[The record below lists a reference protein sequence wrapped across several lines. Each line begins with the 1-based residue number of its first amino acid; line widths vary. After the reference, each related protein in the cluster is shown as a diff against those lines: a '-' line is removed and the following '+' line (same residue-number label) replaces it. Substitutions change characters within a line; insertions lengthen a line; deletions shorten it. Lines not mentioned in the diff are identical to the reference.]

1 MFFGLE
7 ISDSA
12 KLNTITENSSD
23 KTTKNTLD
31 FLPKTG
37 YSNIAIFCNAGVCF
51 GCFQSFSFWV
61 FRSLYSAFDA
71 VFHL

>member
-1 MFFGLE
+1 MFFVLK

-31 FLPKTG
+31 FLPQTG
-37 YSNIAIFCNAGVCF
+37 YSNIAIPAVNI
-51 GCFQSFSFWV
+51 FQSV
-61 FRSLYSAFDA
+61 
-71 VFHL
+71 